1 MAPSKPAAASAP
13 FNKEEKVL
21 CFHHEMLYEAK
32 ILDVRQ
38 TEDHQ
43 SWQYKIHYKG
53 WKNTVYMLHGVCQ
66 ANANIVSVSET
77 RGIFCA
83 PSHDFQSWKERA
95 SRILGLAAPG
105 LPGDLLSHCT
115 ALHCASANTCIRL
128 YLIFCPAFENMPPLI
143 KKEEIEDSPDN
154 GVTNSWDDWV
164 PQDRVRKF
172 TDENKELAANLHNQ
186 MKELQRET
194 RAPKSSLKKGGRANG
209 SDFSSARGSEERHT
223 SMAAQSGRG
232 GPRRN
237 RDYDLEPVSISYIS
251 YCQWLSIILSILEVY
266 WSGLVS
272 SGSARK
278 TLSATYTVSSV

>member
-1 MAPSKPAAASAP
+1 MSPL
-13 FNKEEKVL
+13 KE
-21 CFHHEMLYEAK
+21 
-32 ILDVRQ
+32 IQ
-38 TEDHQ
+38 
-43 SWQYKIHYKG
+43 
-53 WKNTVYMLHGVCQ
+53 N
-66 ANANIVSVSET
+66 
-77 RGIFCA
+77 
-83 PSHDFQSWKERA
+83 P
-95 SRILGLAAPG
+95 
-105 LPGDLLSHCT
+105 
-115 ALHCASANTCIRL
+115 
-128 YLIFCPAFENMPPLI
+128 
-143 KKEEIEDSPDN
+143 PDN
-154 GVTNSWDDWV
+154 SVTNSWDDWV

-237 RDYDLEPVSISYIS
+237 RDYDLEPVSISCIS
-251 YCQWLSIILSILEVY
+251 YCRRLSIILSILEVY

-272 SGSARK
+272 SRRCPQ